1 MILVKECIQDLR
13 QECNVQ
19 IQKELT
25 DKIWEQKEK
34 LKTQQQINEAQE
46 NILVGINK
54 TNRKTFDKSESRV
67 EEIKKEETKKE
78 EVKVIEEEVQKPEA
92 EEEKVGQA
100 QEKPSSDIHSSDDE
114 QDPKLSSPNEKALED
129 PEEETPAKQNAE
141 VNALPPVPKAEH
153 SEVEESK

>member
-1 MILVKECIQDLR
+1 M
-13 QECNVQ
+13 
-19 IQKELT
+19 T

-54 TNRKTFDKSESRV
+54 TNRKTFEKSESRA
-67 EEIKKEETKKE
+67 EEAKKEETKQE

-92 EEEKVGQA
+92 EEEKVGQTH
-100 QEKPSSDIHSSDDE
+100 EKPSSDLHSSDDE
-114 QDPKLSSPNEKALED
+114 QDPKLSSPNNKPLED

-141 VNALPPVPKAEH
+141 VDSMPPVPKAELT
-153 SEVEESK
+153 EIEESK